1 MEMIDNFKNQ
11 NIDLNKL
18 NYIIEIKSKYNE
30 GLLSLEDAKILLK
43 EKVKIIKPYEIALAE
58 QKIKQFDENECVK
71 ENIQEMLILFEDVL
85 DTSKPTLNKLHPINI
100 YYVENEIIKN
110 ISNDI
115 DRLLKKDFI
124 KNEWLTIYDE

>member
-58 QKIKQFDENECVK
+58 QKIKQFDENERKYTRNV
-71 ENIQEMLILFEDVL
+71 NII
-85 DTSKPTLNKLHPINI
+85 
-100 YYVENEIIKN
+100 
-110 ISNDI
+110 
-115 DRLLKKDFI
+115 
-124 KNEWLTIYDE
+124 